1 MVLIM
6 MVMLMLRRSK
16 MSSGRSGRGRRNR
29 GGGRVEIRVEAVKV
43 QVWRKE
49 LVLCLE
55 ESVTEFCHEQF
66 TPSNMFVV
74 MPS

>member
-1 MVLIM
+1 V
-6 MVMLMLRRSK
+6 V
-16 MSSGRSGRGRRNR
+16 
-29 GGGRVEIRVEAVKV
+29 VEVDVVVEVEVEAELDIRVEAVKV